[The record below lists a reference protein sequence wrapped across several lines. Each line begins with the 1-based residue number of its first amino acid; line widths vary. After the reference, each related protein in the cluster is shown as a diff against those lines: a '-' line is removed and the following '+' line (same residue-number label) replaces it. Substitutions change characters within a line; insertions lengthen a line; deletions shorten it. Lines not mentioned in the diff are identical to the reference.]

1 MGSASLVQK
10 SAVHS
15 IYRMQP
21 NSVIQ
26 PARGRWLAGAAVIA
40 GTILVSACGSSHP
53 TPTTSASASA
63 SPTSPAVAAAPSAP
77 ATTAVAPAPATAPAS
92 PAATPTATVNPGGP
106 VASTES
112 CAYKRDH
119 DRFMQ
124 ISQVQQNSN
133 GSLTIHGY
141 AEVIVCGGP
150 DDFHFSTTAPEM
162 GQTVPD
168 ASIVTF
174 PVTQMKPESIKPS
187 QLASYL
193 KTDGDTKIFLVG
205 GSIYSITSLQEQ
217 YHP

>member
-1 MGSASLVQK
+1 
-10 SAVHS
+10 
-15 IYRMQP
+15 MQQ
-21 NSVIQ
+21 NSVFQ
-26 PARGRWLAGAAVIA
+26 SARGRWLAGAAVIA
-40 GTILVSACGSSHP
+40 GTMLVSACGSSHP
-53 TPTTSASASA
+53 DSSTSTSASAT
-63 SPTSPAVAAAPSAP
+63 PTSSAVAAVPSAP
-77 ATTAVAPAPATAPAS
+77 ATTAVAPAPAS
-92 PAATPTATVNPGGP
+92 PAAAPTVTVNPGGP
-106 VASTES
+106 VASTEN

-150 DDFHFSTTAPEM
+150 DDFHFNTTAPEM

-205 GSIYSITSLQEQ
+205 GPVSSISSLQEQ

>member
-1 MGSASLVQK
+1 
-10 SAVHS
+10 
-15 IYRMQP
+15 MQQ
-21 NSVIQ
+21 NSVFQ
-26 PARGRWLAGAAVIA
+26 SARGRWLAGAAVIA
-40 GTILVSACGSSHP
+40 GTMLVSACGSSHP
-53 TPTTSASASA
+53 DSSTSTSASAT
-63 SPTSPAVAAAPSAP
+63 PTSSAVAAVPSAP
-77 ATTAVAPAPATAPAS
+77 ATTAVAPAPAS
-92 PAATPTATVNPGGP
+92 PAAAPTVTVNPGGP

-150 DDFHFSTTAPEM
+150 DDFHFNTTAPEM

-205 GSIYSITSLQEQ
+205 GPVASISSLQEQ

>member
-1 MGSASLVQK
+1 MGSTVGSASLVQK
-10 SAVHS
+10 SALHS

-21 NSVIQ
+21 NSVIRI
-26 PARGRWLAGAAVIA
+26 ARGRWLAGAAVIG

-63 SPTSPAVAAAPSAP
+63 SPTSSAVAAAPSAP
-77 ATTAVAPAPATAPAS
+77 ATT
-92 PAATPTATVNPGGP
+92 AATPTATVNPGGP

-150 DDFHFSTTAPEM
+150 DDFHFNTTAPEM